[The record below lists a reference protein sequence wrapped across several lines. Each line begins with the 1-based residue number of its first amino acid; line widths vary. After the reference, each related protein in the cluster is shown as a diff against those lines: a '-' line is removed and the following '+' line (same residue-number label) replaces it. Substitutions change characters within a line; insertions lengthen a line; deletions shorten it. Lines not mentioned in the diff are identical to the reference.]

1 MSYITITLHDPKT
14 GRSESMPVPSTLT
27 IQEVLDLGKAL
38 LDLEGTIVVTK
49 YGSIL
54 SPPSKTLAQ
63 AGVANGDLLAF
74 LKSQPRT
81 AAPAPAASTTQSS
94 GGLDFSS
101 LLGSATSAAA
111 SAPASGGLYFSS
123 LLAAPTNSPKT
134 VYYPG
139 MSFEEA
145 YESNPHPKAI

>member
-1 MSYITITLHDPKT
+1 
-14 GRSESMPVPSTLT
+14 MPVPSTLT

-74 LKSQPRT
+74 LKRQPRAP
-81 AAPAPAASTTQSS
+81 AAPAPAAASTTQSS

-111 SAPASGGLYFSS
+111 STPA
-123 LLAAPTNSPKT
+123 A
-134 VYYPG
+134 
-139 MSFEEA
+139 
-145 YESNPHPKAI
+145 